1 MSFPLKVT
9 FRHVDPSPALRERID
24 TLATRLEKFSAQILR
39 CHVVIEAP
47 AGHHQQGELFHVS
60 VELSVPGRQIVI
72 RRARPNDPAHEDPYV
87 ALRDAFQAARRKLQD
102 YARERRHEVKRHS
115 PVSQGSIRELHPA
128 QGFGRIETPEG
139 RLIYFHQN
147 SVLDHSFAKLV
158 VGTPV
163 RFAEEPGER
172 GPQASTVYVLA

>member
-1 MSFPLKVT
+1 MTFPLQIT
-9 FRHVDPSPALRERID
+9 FRHMKPSPALRERIA
-24 TLATRLEKFSAQILR
+24 TLASRLEKFSVHILR
-39 CHVVIEAP
+39 CQVVIGAP
-47 AGHHQQGELFHVS
+47 AGHHQQGERFEVS
-60 VELSVPGRQIVI
+60 LELSVPGGQIAI
-72 RRARPNDPAHEDPYV
+72 RRTRSNDAAHEDPYI
-87 ALRDAFQAARRKLQD
+87 ALRDAFHAARRKLQD
-102 YARERRHEVKRHS
+102 YARERRNEVKHHS
-115 PVSQGSIRELHPA
+115 PVSQGNVSELHPA

-147 SVLDHSFAKLV
+147 SVLDQSFAKLA